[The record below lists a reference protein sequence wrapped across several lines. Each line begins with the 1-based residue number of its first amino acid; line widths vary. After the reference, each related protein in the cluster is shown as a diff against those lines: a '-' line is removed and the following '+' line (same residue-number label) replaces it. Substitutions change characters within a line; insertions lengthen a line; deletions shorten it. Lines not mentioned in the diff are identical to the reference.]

1 METRRFGRTGH
12 MSTVAIFGAV
22 SLGRISQDL
31 ADVAVQQVIDAG
43 VNHIDI
49 APSYGEAEL
58 RLGPWMP
65 KIRDQFFLGCK
76 TTERTKEGAAAEM
89 RKSLERLQVDRFD
102 LYQFHAVTTMEELDQ
117 IFSRGGALEAFLE
130 ARDEGLTKYI
140 GITGHGFE
148 VPVIFQEALRRFDFD
163 SILFPVNF
171 VQYAIPTYRHE
182 SQKLLQMANEKDVGI
197 MAIKYITRGPWG
209 NKPQEYHM
217 WYEPFDEMEKI
228 QQGVNFT
235 LSQEITGVCTAG
247 DYRILPQSLQAC
259 KNFERLSQEEQIEL
273 IQEARQYEP
282 LFPEPA
288 A

>member
-12 MSTVAIFGAV
+12 MSTIAIFGAV
-22 SLGRISQDL
+22 SLGRISQDQ
-31 ADVAVQQVIDAG
+31 ADVTIQQVIDAG

-76 TTERTKEGAAAEM
+76 TTERTKEGAAVEM
-89 RKSLERLQVDRFD
+89 RQSLERLQVDRFD

-117 IFSRGGALEAFLE
+117 IFAKGGALEAFLE
-130 ARDEGLTKYI
+130 ARDEGLTKYL
-140 GITGHGFE
+140 GITGHGFDA
-148 VPVIFQEALRRFDFD
+148 PVIFQEALRRFDFD

-171 VQYAIPTYRHE
+171 VQYAIPSYRQE
-182 SQKLLQMANEKDVGI
+182 SQKLLQMANESDVGI

-209 NKPQEYHM
+209 DKPQQYHM

-247 DYRILPQSLQAC
+247 DYRILPLSLEAC
-259 KNFERLSQEEQIEL
+259 KNYKRLSQEEQVEL

-282 LFPEPA
+282 LFPEPTE
-288 A
+288 

>member
-12 MSTVAIFGAV
+12 ESTVAIFGAV
-22 SLGRISQDL
+22 SLGRINQDQ

-43 VNHIDI
+43 VNHIDV

-65 KIRDQFFLGCK
+65 SIREQFFLGCK
-76 TTERTKEGAAAEM
+76 TTERTKDGAAAEM
-89 RKSLERLQVDRFD
+89 QRSLERLQVDRFD
-102 LYQFHAVTTMEELDQ
+102 LYQFHAITTMAELDE
-117 IFSRGGALEAFLE
+117 IFAKGGAMEAFLE
-130 ARDEGLTKYI
+130 ARDQGLTKYI

-148 VPVIFQEALRRFDFD
+148 APVIFQEALRRFDFD

-171 VQYAIPTYRHE
+171 VQYAIPAYRQE
-182 SQKLLQMANEKDVGI
+182 SQKLIQMANARDVGI

-209 NKPQEYHM
+209 DKPQEYHM

-228 QQGVNFT
+228 QQGVNFA
-235 LSQEITGVCTAG
+235 LSQEVTGVCTAG
-247 DYRILPQSLQAC
+247 DYRILPMSLEAC
-259 KNFERLSQEEQIEL
+259 KNYRRLSQEGQIAL
-273 IQEARQYEP
+273 MQEARQYEP
-282 LFPEPA
+282 LFPAPA